1 MLMWLIFQFEID
13 FQVLYKDTANSM
25 QNRWEDI
32 SALLK
37 KELEKEKIKCG
48 GVILIVFHN
57 RGTLKFLIK
66 ILLLL

>member
-1 MLMWLIFQFEID
+1 MWLIFQFKID
-13 FQVLYKDTANSM
+13 FQILYKDTANSM
-25 QNRWEDI
+25 QSRWEDI

-37 KELEKEKIKCG
+37 KELEKEKIKRG

-66 ILLLL
+66 ILLQL